1 MAYVHKPFFFHMV
14 MSHFHSMISH
24 FRKRYLFWKNYRNR
38 QVAVAAKLAAERRTE
53 TLAAATCGAQA
64 SAYRCCSWPTFSKA
78 TPTSFDFP
86 CFYPVAKLD
95 PPDRGSNPG
104 YIFCRCNSL
113 YHAFIKMSKKYAK
126 SSFLERDWSWGREKC
141 CNSTAWKSFKKS

>member
-1 MAYVHKPFFFHMV
+1 MV

-24 FRKRYLFWKNYRNR
+24 FRKRYLFWENYRNR

-53 TLAAATCGAQA
+53 TLAAAATCGAQA

-113 YHAFIKMSKKYAK
+113 YHAFIKLSKKYAK
-126 SSFLERDWSWGREKC
+126 SSFLERETEVEEEKKQSYWKKLSWE
-141 CNSTAWKSFKKS
+141 TYFA